1 MYISLIFILFKKAE
15 NLLPVRIIR
24 GKYIF
29 KLVPTISYSEI
40 KYYLILLPKHSI
52 IKANNKLDIAAEGKN
67 YQNTLYLVIL
77 VIDFIILGCSI
88 GFFFVSNI
96 I

>member
-40 KYYLILLPKHSI
+40 KYYLILL
-52 IKANNKLDIAAEGKN
+52 ANIQLSKR
-67 YQNTLYLVIL
+67 TT
-77 VIDFIILGCSI
+77 S
-88 GFFFVSNI
+88 
-96 I
+96 